1 MCAHVCLVL
10 PAFDAN
16 LQSTIAARVHA
27 VISVFAIAYRT
38 DSRARAC
45 LDILAFCATYQ
56 LTIVT
61 RIHAKTEL
69 RVQAVCHCPTCTFAD
84 ARQDFMVITAR
95 FSLIHAVWIHAANTD
110 RVCRSIIIKRSNV
123 NVKLD
128 IRGLIVT
135 RLLAFVQLIH
145 AWMAA
150 LAIQSTPINTC
161 ASKWMI

>member
-1 MCAHVCLVL
+1 MAALATTWATETTDAYARAPTPAITAKLKSTSARAIHALTAAYASRLPVAMCAHVCLVL

-95 FSLIHAVWIHAANTD
+95 FSLIHAV
-110 RVCRSIIIKRSNV
+110 
-123 NVKLD
+123 
-128 IRGLIVT
+128 
-135 RLLAFVQLIH
+135 
-145 AWMAA
+145 
-150 LAIQSTPINTC
+150 
-161 ASKWMI
+161 